1 MNISVHDDA
10 YTQIYRNELE
20 KAIVIVEKLRKI
32 KRTVICDKDELER
45 IIFDFTISEQV
56 TDGRRR
62 KKKKSISLNSVFY
75 RLFPDL

>member
-45 IIFDFTISEQV
+45 IILILRYLS
-56 TDGRRR
+56 R
-62 KKKKSISLNSVFY
+62 
-75 RLFPDL
+75 